1 MKQAGEEPIIKL
13 GASVSVGSCLIPLLL
28 EKIGEKKKLEL
39 EINNTSII
47 EEKIL
52 KSQLDLAIV
61 EGTVRSNEV
70 VKIPLCQDE
79 LVIVVGP
86 NHPFYSMDM
95 IKLEDLQG
103 MTMISREDGSSI
115 RNQYAQLLNESGI
128 EIYQKMKST
137 NTEAIKNI
145 VKQGKELAILSRMLV
160 EPEIQAEELKILKVE
175 DKKVIREIQLIYHQN
190 KYIHESLANLIE
202 ECKQMFIE
210 L

>member
-1 MKQAGEEPIIKL
+1 M
-13 GASVSVGSCLIPLLL
+13 
-28 EKIGEKKKLEL
+28 
-39 EINNTSII
+39 
-47 EEKIL
+47 
-52 KSQLDLAIV
+52 
-61 EGTVRSNEV
+61 
-70 VKIPLCQDE
+70 KIPLCQDE

-103 MTMISREDGSSI
+103 MTMISREDGSST
-115 RNQYAQLLNESGI
+115 RNQYEQLLNESGI

-202 ECKQMFIE
+202 ECKQMFTVR
-210 L
+210 